1 MLVSFVLLF
10 VVLCEKNIKMG
21 NTISTMMQKIRK
33 RPKLLLTDLPNEVL
47 FHIVSYLSKEDLF
60 WTIGVTCQQLF
71 EICCIFND
79 NTIVLSGNEK
89 QYIRSLKHLA
99 KQQEIVLSV
108 RQLVVWWYPEDYI
121 GLNQSL
127 HQNFTRFTRYKKEIC
142 IEKPPPISS
151 NSGITLI
158 CKTDAGKHLLQSM
171 IFYHRQY
178 LFDILRFVRRCA
190 NLEGIFWKDTQ
201 AFGNFNSSRKRPQKI
216 PTKNISSV
224 GTKDLSE
231 LFRTTKDLKYL
242 TLSNFHDTDL
252 NYTELTKNWGQL
264 RSLDLTLSND
274 VTNEVISEI
283 FTNCKYLKYL
293 DLSLN
298 LKLTDPGAI
307 SIGAMTRLEGLVLS
321 GCTRI
326 SNNGIATILIAL
338 ESLKYLDLSFCNGVT
353 DTCLETTSNHLRSL
367 TCLVLNHCQ
376 DITDIGIVHL
386 SSLCT
391 GLKAIEVEDCKKLS
405 DESMISIST
414 YCKSLDILN
423 VNCISNITD
432 QGIISICN
440 GCLDI
445 KVFELEN
452 MNRITDTGFR
462 AISSKCKE
470 IIALNLNCC
479 PQLNDETLKDVV
491 LNCRKLKILDIR
503 WKCSGLTEL
512 GIQSAVENNLYL
524 KKIYQ
529 DGRRPGETVL
539 FENSYRNIKH
549 NVFQSIDPYL
559 KCFPR

>member
-1 MLVSFVLLF
+1 
-10 VVLCEKNIKMG
+10 MG
-21 NTISTMMQKIRK
+21 NTISTMIQKIRK
-33 RPKLLLTDLPNEVL
+33 RPQLLLTDLPNEVL
-47 FHIVSYLSKEDLF
+47 FHIVSYLPKEDLF
-60 WTIGVTCQQLF
+60 WTIGATCQQLF

-79 NTIVLSGNEK
+79 NTIILSGNDK
-89 QYIRSLKHLA
+89 NYISSLKHLA
-99 KQQEIVLSV
+99 KHQEIVLSV
-108 RQLVVWWYPEDYI
+108 RQLVVWWYPEDHV
-121 GLNQSL
+121 GLNESL
-127 HQNFTRFTRYKKEIC
+127 DQNFTRFTRYKKEIC

-158 CKTDAGKHLLQSM
+158 CKTDAGKLMLFQTTQSM

-178 LFDILRFVRRCA
+178 LFDILRFARRCA

-201 AFGNFNSSRKRPQKI
+201 AFGNFNSSRKRPGMI
-216 PTKNISSV
+216 TENISSV
-224 GTKDLSE
+224 RTKDLSE
-231 LFRTTKDLKYL
+231 LFRTAKDLKHL

-252 NYTELTKNWGQL
+252 IYTELTKSWGQL

-274 VTNEVISEI
+274 VTNEVVLHIS
-283 FTNCKYLKYL
+283 TNCKYLRYL

-298 LKLTDPGAI
+298 LKLTDLGASAI
-307 SIGAMTRLEGLVLS
+307 SAMARLEGLVLS

-326 SNNGIATILIAL
+326 SNNGIGTILYAL

-353 DTCLETTSNHLRSL
+353 DTCLATTSSNFRSL
-367 TCLVLNHCQ
+367 TCLVLNHCK
-376 DITDIGIVHL
+376 DLTDIGILHL

-432 QGIISICN
+432 KGILSICN
-440 GCLDI
+440 GCLGI
-445 KVFELEN
+445 KVFELKDL
-452 MNRITDTGFR
+452 NRITNTGFR
-462 AISSKCKE
+462 ALSKCKE

-503 WKCSGLTEL
+503 WKCFGLTKL
-512 GIQSAVENNLYL
+512 GIKTAVENNLYL

-549 NVFQSIDPYL
+549 NVFQSINPYL
-559 KCFPR
+559 KCFPL